1 MRLAEV
7 IRKAGRVFL
16 CGNGGSAANA
26 IHIANDLVAC
36 GVKAHALPAE
46 IATLTAF
53 ANDHG
58 YDSAFAMQVEV
69 LASPGDLLIAL
80 SGSGRSPNILRALE
94 AAKRKGV
101 TTYAIVGGYHAEEPP
116 ACQAADMAVKIGDD
130 MQGAEEWQLVLGH
143 EAMKELRR
151 A

>member
-1 MRLAEV
+1 MRLSEV

-36 GVKAHALPAE
+36 GIKAHALPAE

-58 YDSAFAMQVEV
+58 YADAFAMQVEV
-69 LASPGDLLIAL
+69 LATPGDLLIVL
-80 SGSGRSPNILRALE
+80 SGSGRSPNVLRALE

-101 TTYAIVGGYHAEEPP
+101 STYAIVGAYQAEEPP
-116 ACQAADMAVKIGDD
+116 ACAIADMALRVGDD
-130 MQGAEEWQLVLGH
+130 MQDAEEWQLVIGH
-143 EAMKELRR
+143 EAMKELRSR
-151 A
+151 